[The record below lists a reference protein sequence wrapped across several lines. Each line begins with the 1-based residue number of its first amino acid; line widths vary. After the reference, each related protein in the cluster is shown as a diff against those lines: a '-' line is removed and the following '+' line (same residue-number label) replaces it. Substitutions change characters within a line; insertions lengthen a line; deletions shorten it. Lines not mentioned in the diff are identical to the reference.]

1 MSTIDDDADL
11 AEIVHDLSQPLTAL
25 TNYLAAMQVAIDHG
39 DPCKTIANLLGSAVC
54 ETTRARAVVDLLRDA
69 LAR

>member
-1 MSTIDDDADL
+1 LSTIDDDADL

-39 DPCKTIANLLGSAVC
+39 DSCKTIANLLGSAVY
-54 ETTRARAVVDLLRDA
+54 ETARARALVDRLHDA

>member
-39 DPCKTIANLLGSAVC
+39 DACKTIANLLGSAVC
-54 ETTRARAVVDLLRDA
+54 ETARARAVVDRLHDA